1 MAQAEQAGRADA
13 GCWGPEPGADPLVLT
28 AWTAL
33 AGVMDPEIP
42 VLSVVDLGIVRSV
55 ERLDGGGDEGG
66 GDGRLAVTVTPTYS
80 GCPAT
85 GVIVLEVE
93 TALARAG
100 LDATVRVVIAP
111 PWTTDWI
118 SETGRAKLAE
128 VGIVPPPAAG
138 KRALT
143 APLEAIACPLCG
155 STDTAQIS
163 RFGSTACK
171 ALHRCNACLEP
182 FDVFKCH

>member
-1 MAQAEQAGRADA
+1 MPDGGTALY
-13 GCWGPEPGADPLVLT
+13 GPEPDADQAVKT

-33 AGVMDPEIP
+33 YQVMDPEIP
-42 VLSVVDLGIVRSV
+42 VLSVVELGIVRSV
-55 ERLDGGGDEGG
+55 GYGD
-66 GDGRLAVTVTPTYS
+66 DGRLEVAVTPTYS

-85 GVIVLEVE
+85 GVIVLEIE
-93 TALARAG
+93 TALSRAG
-100 LDATVRVVIAP
+100 LSDARVTTVIAP

-118 SETGRAKLAE
+118 SDEGRTKLAE
-128 VGIVPPPAAG
+128 VGIVPPPKSG

-143 APLEAIACPLCG
+143 APEEQVACPRCG

-171 ALHRCNACLEP
+171 ALHRCNSCLEP

>member
-1 MAQAEQAGRADA
+1 MPDAA
-13 GCWGPEPGADPLVLT
+13 GCWGPELGADAVVKA
-28 AWTAL
+28 AWDAL

-42 VLSVVDLGIVRSV
+42 VLSIVDLGIVRAVSADA
-55 ERLDGGGDEGG
+55 E
-66 GDGRLAVTVTPTYS
+66 GRLSVALTPTYS

-85 GVIVLEVE
+85 NVIVLEAE
-93 TALARAG
+93 TALARAH
-100 LDATVRVVIAP
+100 LDARVSVVIAP

-118 SETGRAKLAE
+118 SDTGREKLAQ
-128 VGIVPPPAAG
+128 VGIVPPPASG

-143 APLEAIACPLCG
+143 APDEVIACPHCG
-155 STDTAQIS
+155 SQDTRQIS

-171 ALHRCNACLEP
+171 ALHACNACLEP

>member
-1 MAQAEQAGRADA
+1 MPDAA
-13 GCWGPEPGADPLVLT
+13 GCWGPEPGADAAVT
-28 AWTAL
+28 AAWDAL
-33 AGVMDPEIP
+33 ATVMDPEIP
-42 VLSVVDLGIVRSV
+42 VLSVVELGIVRSV
-55 ERLDGGGDEGG
+55 ARDAS
-66 GDGRLAVTVTPTYS
+66 GRLAVTVTPTYS

-100 LDATVRVVIAP
+100 LDARVSVVIAP

-118 SETGRAKLAE
+118 SDSGRARLAE
-128 VGIVPPPAAG
+128 VGIVPPPKSG

-143 APLEAIACPLCG
+143 APDETVACPLCG
-155 STDTAQIS
+155 SADTMQIS

>member
-1 MAQAEQAGRADA
+1 MPDA
-13 GCWGPEPGADPLVLT
+13 GCWGPEPGADPLLLT
-28 AWTAL
+28 AWNAL
-33 AGVMDPEIP
+33 AEVMDPEIP
-42 VLSVVDLGIVRSV
+42 VLSVVDLGVVRSV
-55 ERLDGGGDEGG
+55 DRQT
-66 GDGRLAVTVTPTYS
+66 DGRIAVTVTPTYS

-85 GVIVLEVE
+85 GVIVLDVE
-93 TALARAG
+93 TALVRAG
-100 LDATVRVVIAP
+100 LDAVVRVVIAP

-128 VGIVPPPAAG
+128 VGIVPPPASG
-138 KRALT
+138 KRSLT
-143 APLEAIACPLCG
+143 APEESVACPLCG

>member
-1 MAQAEQAGRADA
+1 MPDGSVPDAGR
-13 GCWGPEPGADPLVLT
+13 WGPEPGADAAVT
-28 AWTAL
+28 AAWAAL

-55 ERLDGGGDEGG
+55 ARAPS
-66 GDGRLAVTVTPTYS
+66 GRLEVAVTPTYS

-85 GVIVLEVE
+85 GVIVLDVE

-100 LDATVRVVIAP
+100 LDARVSVVIAP

-118 SETGRAKLAE
+118 SDTGRAKLAE
-128 VGIVPPPAAG
+128 VGIVPPPKAG

-143 APLEAIACPLCG
+143 APDETAACPLCG
-155 STDTAQIS
+155 STDTVRIS

-171 ALHRCNACLEP
+171 ALYRCNACLEP